1 MADVT
6 ADRMFVKHD
15 SEFSDNEYVLREVEL
30 KAGDEFKAILYK
42 DGAVDDYWYG
52 SGEGNANFLVTE
64 DGTYT
69 IYFQPYWNN
78 GWNGHFWVVK
88 ETVEESTEESVEESV
103 EASTEADTTAEP
115 TIEQYYG
122 DANGD
127 GVLDVTDA
135 TLIQRNLA
143 HIEGAEINAALCD
156 VDGDGDVTIADVTLI
171 QRYLAKYKVDGRVA
185 AKFGA

>member
-42 DGAVDDYWYG
+42 DGAVDGYWYG
-52 SGEGNANFLVTE
+52 SGEGNANFAVTE

-78 GWNGHFWVVK
+78 GWNGHFWLQK
-88 ETVEESTEESVEESV
+88 EAVEESTAAAQEESTAADDTTSPATPDEESVEET
-103 EASTEADTTAEP
+103 TEEPEETTS
-115 TIEQYYG
+115 
-122 DANGD
+122 
-127 GVLDVTDA
+127 
-135 TLIQRNLA
+135 
-143 HIEGAEINAALCD
+143 AA
-156 VDGDGDVTIADVTLI
+156 
-171 QRYLAKYKVDGRVA
+171 
-185 AKFGA
+185 